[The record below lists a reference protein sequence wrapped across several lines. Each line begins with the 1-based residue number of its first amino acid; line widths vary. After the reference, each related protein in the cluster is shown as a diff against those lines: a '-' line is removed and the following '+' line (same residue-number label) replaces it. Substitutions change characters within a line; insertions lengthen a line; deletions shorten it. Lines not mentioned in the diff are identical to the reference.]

1 MIVTSVDPDLAPPPV
16 KRSISDLDK
25 AGIARAWATAAVVVA
40 ATEALF
46 LATPLDGGVGFVIVA
61 SVLFVAAHAAVLT
74 VCVGPA
80 ARNDRLA
87 TVVIAGVSLLAFVPL
102 VLILGF
108 VLVKGIPGL
117 SRAFFTQTMDTVGPL
132 DPPSVGGARHAI
144 VGTLEQVGIAAAI
157 SVPLGI
163 LTAVFLSE
171 FAGRRV
177 GRLIQF
183 LVDAMSGIPSIVA
196 GLFVYTLLVL
206 RFGQGFSGFNAG
218 CALAVL
224 MLPTVTRTAE
234 EVLSLVPGSLRE
246 AALALGAPDWRMV
259 LRVVLPTA
267 RTGLITAVVLG
278 VARVAGET
286 APLLMTALGSDGMN
300 ANPFEGQQSSLP
312 LFVFK
317 LIRNPL
323 EGQVT
328 RAWAGALVLIA
339 LVLVLFT
346 VARLAAARLRREF
359 R

>member
-1 MIVTSVDPDLAPPPV
+1 MSLSLTLTSADAPPA
-16 KRSISDLDK
+16 RRDLTVIELASVAWV
-25 AGIARAWATAAVVVA
+25 AGSALAAALV
-40 ATEALF
+40 TTALF
-46 LATPLDGGVGFVIVA
+46 RLTPLDGAVGFAVVA
-61 SVLFVAAHAAVLT
+61 WALFVAAYAGVLT
-74 VCVGPA
+74 ASVPA
-80 ARNDRLA
+80 LERNDRLV
-87 TVVIAGVSLLAFVPL
+87 TVVVWSLALLTFTPL
-102 VLILGF
+102 VLIVGF
-108 VLVKGIPGL
+108 VVAKGVPGL
-117 SRAFFTQTMDTVGPL
+117 TSAFFTQTMDAVGPL

-144 VGTLEQVGIAAAI
+144 VGTLLQVGLAAVV
-157 SVPLGI
+157 SVPLGV
-163 LTAVFLSE
+163 LTAVFLNE
-171 FAGRRV
+171 FAGRRTA
-177 GRLIQF
+177 RTIRF

-196 GLFVYTLLVL
+196 GLFIYTLFVL
-206 RFGQGFSGFNAG
+206 RMGHGFSGRNA
-218 CALAVL
+218 ALALSVL

-246 AALALGAPDWRMV
+246 AALALGAPDWRTV

-300 ANPFEGQQSSLP
+300 TNPFEGQQSSLP

-339 LVLVLFT
+339 IVLVLFSL
-346 VARLAAARLRREF
+346 ARLASSRLRRDF

>member
-1 MIVTSVDPDLAPPPV
+1 MTAIASPERRATRHLDVAGLAQ
-16 KRSISDLDK
+16 
-25 AGIARAWATAAVVVA
+25 AGACALMAVVVTA
-40 ATEALF
+40 LLFAISPLDGTLGFGLVAYALF
-46 LATPLDGGVGFVIVA
+46 LTAYAG
-61 SVLFVAAHAAVLT
+61 VLT
-74 VCVGPA
+74 LTIGPLK
-80 ARNDRLA
+80 RNDCLA
-87 TVVIAGVSLLAFVPL
+87 TVIIASVALLTFVPL

-108 VLVKGIPGL
+108 VVLKGVPGL
-117 SRAFFTQTMDTVGPL
+117 TNAFFTQTMETVGPL
-132 DPPSVGGARHAI
+132 DPPDVGGARHAI
-144 VGTLEQVGIAAAI
+144 VGTLQQVGIAVLI
-157 SVPLGI
+157 SVPFGV

-177 GRLIQF
+177 ARVIRF

-196 GLFVYTLLVL
+196 GLFIYTLFVL
-206 RFGQGFSGFNAG
+206 RLGHGFSGLNAG
-218 CALAVL
+218 LALSVL

-234 EVLSLVPGSLRE
+234 EVLALVPGSLRE

-259 LRVVLPTA
+259 VRVVLPTA

-300 ANPFEGQQSSLP
+300 TNPFEGQQSSLP

-339 LVLVLFT
+339 IVLVLFT
-346 VARLAAARLRREF
+346 VARLAAARLRRET